1 MDQPQANG
9 SRPTGQ
15 AGAGSRD
22 GGRRSRGARPAEGG
36 LGAERVDVR
45 AEGARGAERVEPPAA
60 VVLIDGEHYPAVVR
74 DALASLRDRYR
85 LVGAVFL
92 GGEEKLRDG
101 DDDDELAAAYGLPLR
116 RAREG
121 GVGGRRPA
129 AAAGAALEA
138 LLRESAATIVV
149 DLSDEPVLGYRER
162 FHLISVAL
170 ARGARYVGADFDF
183 SPPSQQRLSTA
194 PSLAVIGTGKRVGK
208 TAVSGFTARVLA
220 RRYAQGPGVV
230 VVAMGRGGPAEPE
243 LLRGGVRLGR
253 SELLVASRAGGH
265 AASDHYEDA
274 VLAGVTTVGCRRCGG
289 GMAGSP
295 FESNAPAGL
304 ALARHVPASLVVFE
318 GSGSVVPPVRAEGV
332 VCVSGAGQPTD
343 YIIGYLGTYRLL
355 ISDLVVL
362 TMCEEPFSD
371 AAHVSYL
378 REEIETVRPALKVVP
393 TVFRPR
399 PQETVAGE
407 RVAFF
412 TTAPREAAAGLRS
425 HLESEHGAEVVMVCP
440 DLAHR
445 QALREAVTKAARVAD
460 VFVTEIKA
468 AAIDVVAEAA
478 EAAGKRLVFCDNEPL
493 AVDDTDLA
501 CQVEALAGRCEER
514 FEERRAASAV

>member
-1 MDQPQANG
+1 MA
-9 SRPTGQ
+9 
-15 AGAGSRD
+15 
-22 GGRRSRGARPAEGG
+22 
-36 LGAERVDVR
+36 
-45 AEGARGAERVEPPAA
+45 
-60 VVLIDGEHYPAVVR
+60 LIDGEHYPPVVR
-74 DALASLRDRYR
+74 DTLERLRERYR
-85 LVGAVFL
+85 LAGAVFL
-92 GGEEKLRDG
+92 GGEEKLREPAG
-101 DDDDELAAAYGLPLR
+101 DEELAALYGLPLR

-121 GVGGRRPA
+121 AAGGGRRPA
-129 AAAGAALEA
+129 AAAGDALDA
-138 LLRESAATIVV
+138 LLRETAASIVV

-170 ARGARYVGADFDF
+170 ARGARYVGADFEF
-183 SPPSQQRLSTA
+183 SPPSLQRLSTA

-208 TAVSGFTARVLA
+208 TAVSGFVARVLA
-220 RRYAQGPGVV
+220 RRYARGPGVV

-243 LLRGGVRLGR
+243 LLSDRESLGQGD
-253 SELLVASRAGGH
+253 LLAASRAGRH

-295 FESNAPAGL
+295 FDSNVAEGV
-304 ALARHVPASLVVFE
+304 ALAQGLPASLVVFE
-318 GSGSVVPPVRAEGV
+318 GSGAVLPPVSTEGV

-343 YIIGYLGTYRLL
+343 YIVGYLGTYRLL

-371 AAHVSYL
+371 AAHVAAL
-378 REEIETVRPALKVVP
+378 RREIEAVKPGLKVVP

-399 PQETVAGE
+399 PQETVAGA

-412 TTAPREAAAGLRS
+412 TTAPPEAAAGLRT
-425 HLESEHGAEVVMVCP
+425 HLEAEYGAQVVAVST
-440 DLAHR
+440 DLAR
-445 QALREAVTKAARVAD
+445 RPALREAVTKAARKAD

-493 AVDDTDLA
+493 TVDGTDLA
-501 CQVEALAGRCEER
+501 AEVEALAGRCEARFSER
-514 FEERRAASAV
+514 ERAGAV